1 MMRAVRW
8 ILLGSV
14 TFAVGVGAGFAV
26 SLLRPR
32 KYAAF
37 TGAKADMSPG

>member
-1 MMRAVRW
+1 MRVVRW

-14 TFAVGVGAGFAV
+14 TFAIGAAAGFAA

-37 TGAKADMSPG
+37 TGAKADMSPV